1 VQNRAEIWNELT
13 GISPIV
19 AQINSKNVYKLPEWY
34 FENLADEIMKRIQ
47 ASEASSVNDELRA
60 LSAVISR
67 ADKQVLFNTPDGYF
81 ETFAEKLISKIKVE
95 ETDFFAKELK
105 DVSTF
110 LTSAGKQ
117 ISFSIPDGYFENFA
131 EKLIGRIKAEEAST
145 VSEELESLS
154 PLLSQLS
161 RKTPF
166 SIPDGYF
173 AELSDN
179 ATTGARAVEF
189 VNGELENLSPLM
201 SNLKS
206 KNVYEAPEGYFESL
220 SVEVLSKIK
229 QLPQQAKVI
238 SINKRN
244 NWLRYAA
251 AAVVIGFIATTMLFI
266 FNNKNTNI
274 SVAKIDEK
282 QLADSLHNANDE
294 DILNY
299 MQSHNIAMPD
309 GSNSVASLDLNDDDA
324 DDMLADVSDNELQQ
338 YVDEHYGTKELTT
351 N

>member
-19 AQINSKNVYKLPEWY
+19 SQIDSKNVYKLPEAY
-34 FENLADEIMKRIQ
+34 FENLAGEIMKRIQ
-47 ASEASSVNDELRA
+47 AGEANSLNDELRD
-60 LSAVISR
+60 LSDLISK
-67 ADKQVLFNTPDGYF
+67 ADKQILFNAPDGYF
-81 ETFAEKLISKIKVE
+81 ETFAEKLISKIKAEGTNV
-95 ETDFFAKELK
+95 FAKELK
-105 DVSTF
+105 DISS
-110 LTSAGKQ
+110 LLSSAGKQ
-117 ISFSIPDGYFENFA
+117 ISFSIPDRYFENFA
-131 EKLIGRIKAEEAST
+131 EKLISRIKAEEAST

-179 ATTGARAVEF
+179 AITGARAVEF

-201 SNLKS
+201 SNLKG
-206 KNVYEAPEGYFESL
+206 KNVYEAPQDYFESL
-220 SVEVLSKIK
+220 PVNVFNKIK
-229 QLPQQAKVI
+229 RQPQQAKVI

-251 AAVVIGFIATTMLFI
+251 AAAVIGFIATATLFV
-266 FNNKNTNI
+266 FNNRNTNI

-282 QLADSLHNANDE
+282 QLADSLHNTNDE